1 MDHHD
6 IYISTEK
13 GLTKAGECD
22 GTRATQVKLRREI
35 RAKLGVE
42 RSRIVLYT
50 NGILRKVG
58 ID

>member
-1 MDHHD
+1 MDRHE
-6 IYISTEK
+6 IYVSSEK
-13 GLTKAGECD
+13 GLTKAGECN
-22 GTRATQVKLRREI
+22 GTRAAQVKLRREI